1 MSETLYRI
9 ICIVIMC
16 LATYIPRALPITFY
30 TKKIESRFIKD
41 FLYYVPYG
49 VLSAM
54 TFPAILFCVG
64 NIYIALIGTC
74 IAIILSLF
82 KQKLI
87 VVASAA
93 VLVVYGLSFIL

>member
-1 MSETLYRI
+1 MSEITYKILCVI
-9 ICIVIMC
+9 IMC
-16 LATYIPRALPITFY
+16 LATYIPRAIPITFF
-30 TKKIESRFIKD
+30 TKKINSRFIKD

-64 NIYIALIGTC
+64 NIYIAIIAT
-74 IAIILSLF
+74 IVAIILSLC

-87 VVASAA
+87 VVAIAA
-93 VLVVYGLSFIL
+93 VVVVYGLSFIM